1 MGSQTCLPSQCLKR
15 ELCER
20 VDAVL
25 LLLKIVDRESMT
37 AGRGEI
43 MMSVLSGELLMC
55 CDDSSVGRLFSL
67 GQHLNK

>member
-1 MGSQTCLPSQCLKR
+1 
-15 ELCER
+15 LCER

-43 MMSVLSGELLMC
+43 MAGILSDELLVC
-55 CDDSSVGRLFSL
+55 CDDSSVDRLFSPY
-67 GQHLNK
+67 QPLNK